1 MASNKNTSTK
11 KTTSTSKSTSS
22 KKTTTT
28 TPKAT
33 TSSNPL
39 VFKPETGSVNDNIA
53 TNKAFAVLSG
63 NMDYDLN
70 SPYNQSAWAGSNGL
84 KQQMYG
90 NNGKNYVA
98 AGMTA
103 TDMANI
109 NQLAAQYDQMQLERQ
124 LQASM
129 SAYQQ
134 QMQNSYYNQMLEA
147 QQRQYE
153 QEQAAR
159 QRQIDQTVASI
170 EANKE
175 TIDNEY
181 QKAQQEAYINNIL
194 QQSQMNDYLQAMGYT
209 GGLAETTANNL
220 ANNYA
225 NNRANAV
232 SERDAALRNNER
244 LVAEARVSG
253 DTALADMASNYLDNY
268 IATLS
273 DQARMN
279 YQIQQDQQNQA
290 NLDREFALKQQQYQD
305 SLNMNTEENNY
316 NLAAQDM
323 QTFINTYQKKYTK
336 KATYEKWIQNLQ
348 AMDDPY
354 GFNAQKIAYLRQY
367 INKNFNGGS
376 GDSSSAGASNTVEQ
390 STSTQDSNYNK
401 LALKIRNTFLYPGAE
416 RLSEDKESSLVAEI
430 QQMQQQ
436 RGITE
441 AQARELLNMMK

>member
-1 MASNKNTSTK
+1 M
-11 KTTSTSKSTSS
+11 
-22 KKTTTT
+22 
-28 TPKAT
+28 AT
-33 TSSNPL
+33 TYISN
-39 VFKPETGSVNDNIA
+39 TGSTWNQDIAATLAQKQTANPNI
-53 TNKAFAVLSG
+53 
-63 NMDYDLN
+63 
-70 SPYNQSAWAGSNGL
+70 
-84 KQQMYG
+84 
-90 NNGKNYVA
+90 NYVSGYDVNGQLHYAKNQNALNKIIA
-98 AGMTA
+98 AVPEGATA
-103 TDMANI
+103 YTRAAEYGGQSYNLYQEPQIDYS
-109 NQLAAQYDQMQLERQ
+109 QLL
-124 LQASM
+124 
-129 SAYQQ
+129 
-134 QMQNSYYNQMLEA
+134 NSYYNQMLDA

-153 QEQAAR
+153 QEQAAK
-159 QRQIDQTVASI
+159 QKQIEQTVASI

-194 QQSQMNDYLQAMGYT
+194 QQNQMNDYLQAMGYT

-253 DTALADMASNYLDNY
+253 DSALVGLASDYLDNY
-268 IATLS
+268 ATTLYN
-273 DQARMN
+273 QAQMN
-279 YQIQQDQQNQA
+279 YQIAQDQQNQA

-348 AMDDPY
+348 EMDDPY

-367 INKNFNGGS
+367 INQNFNGGS

-401 LALKIRNTFLYPGAE
+401 LAVKIRNTFLYPGAE
-416 RLSEDKESSLVAEI
+416 RLSEDKVSSLVAEI

-441 AQARELLNMMK
+441 AQAQALLNMMK

>member
-1 MASNKNTSTK
+1 MGTK
-11 KTTSTSKSTSS
+11 DKSKTSS
-22 KKTTTT
+22 QKATPT
-28 TPKAT
+28 TP
-33 TSSNPL
+33 SSPPL
-39 VFKPETGSVNDNIA
+39 VYKPDTGSVNDLTAI
-53 TNKAFAVLSG
+53 NKATAVISG
-63 NMDYDLN
+63 NMDYDLS
-70 SPYNQSAWAGSNGL
+70 SPYNQSAWAGSGGL

-90 NNGKNYVA
+90 NNGKDYVA

-103 TDMANI
+103 TDMSNI
-109 NQLAAQYDQMQLERQ
+109 NALAAQYDQIMNQRAAEEARLAAQQE
-124 LQASM
+124 
-129 SAYQQ
+129 AY
-134 QMQNSYYNQMLEA
+134 NSYYYQMLAA
-147 QQRQYE
+147 QQREYE
-153 QEQAAR
+153 QQQAAR

-194 QQSQMNDYLQAMGYT
+194 QQNQMNDYLQAMGYT

-253 DTALADMASNYLDNY
+253 DTALADMASNYLNNY

-273 DQARMN
+273 DQAKMN
-279 YQIQQDQQNQA
+279 YQIQQDQQAQENA
-290 NLDREFALKQQQYQD
+290 DREFAFRQKQYED
-305 SLNMNTEENNY
+305 SLNMSAEEENR

-323 QTFINTYQKKYTK
+323 QTFLNTYQKKYTK

-367 INKNFNGGS
+367 INQNFNGGS
-376 GDSSSAGASNTVEQ
+376 GDSSNAGAPNNTVEQ

-401 LALKIRNTFLYPGAE
+401 LAVKINTTFMYPGINAQ
-416 RLSEDKESSLVAEI
+416 DKVSSLVAEI